1 MEAEL
6 FAAERCRSAQNGRAL
21 LCAAPY
27 AREIQGSK
35 ASKNLPDAR
44 NRAPVPPFN
53 RASSMRRLKGRSG
66 ESRGDRKPYVWCP
79 VPFCPCRWAPTP
91 PGRRRRPMSTLTSSV
106 NLASSG
112 EPLYRRKVCR
122 LLMVKKKGAHR
133 LRRAEVSRQLK
144 KRLYSGR
151 GLWYADNKCLQDFVG
166 TDDRSAGLHHI
177 LSHYVE
183 KRQMNVRS
191 VFAALYTA

>member
-66 ESRGDRKPYVWCP
+66 ESRGDRKPCLVSCP
-79 VPFCPCRWAPTP
+79 LLPSAVGTASP
-91 PGRRRRPMSTLTSSV
+91 PPKAATVHAHFERKATVSAETQPSADGKKRSTVKAQPYRSASTLAISPRV
-106 NLASSG
+106 IL
-112 EPLYRRKVCR
+112 P
-122 LLMVKKKGAHR
+122 
-133 LRRAEVSRQLK
+133 
-144 KRLYSGR
+144 SGR
-151 GLWYADNKCLQDFVG
+151 
-166 TDDRSAGLHHI
+166 
-177 LSHYVE
+177 
-183 KRQMNVRS
+183 S
-191 VFAALYTA
+191 VPSV

>member
-44 NRAPVPPFN
+44 NRAPVPPFS

-66 ESRGDRKPYVWCP
+66 ESRGDRKPCLVSCP
-79 VPFCPCRWAPTP
+79 LLPSAVGTASPPPKAAMHTPCHGEYPL
-91 PGRRRRPMSTLTSSV
+91 PGRAV
-106 NLASSG
+106 FASGGS
-112 EPLYRRKVCR
+112 PLYRRKGIPSADGKE
-122 LLMVKKKGAHR
+122 KKTS
-133 LRRAEVSRQLK
+133 AEGIR
-144 KRLYSGR
+144 KRLPFVKRAFFSCFTSAYAADFRNYSST
-151 GLWYADNKCLQDFVG
+151 F
-166 TDDRSAGLHHI
+166 T
-177 LSHYVE
+177 
-183 KRQMNVRS
+183 
-191 VFAALYTA
+191 